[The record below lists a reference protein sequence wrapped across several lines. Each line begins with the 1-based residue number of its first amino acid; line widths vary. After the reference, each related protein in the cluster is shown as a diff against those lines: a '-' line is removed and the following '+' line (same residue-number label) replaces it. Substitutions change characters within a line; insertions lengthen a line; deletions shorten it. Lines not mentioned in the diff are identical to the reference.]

1 MKGSFRRALGAVAVS
16 LAFAGGAHAAAPM
29 AIDFMPLAV
38 VSTTQAAVTGAIDL
52 SQTFSLP
59 SASYGPP
66 PTAQLGV
73 ANVTTSVSLITGLDL
88 ELGYKVDL
96 AGRIAPIDTGN
107 AHTFDGLFLSS
118 ASAGSPYTALTGG
131 GNFLGAAVAL
141 AGDLHVSVGVAS
153 LSPGIPSYA
162 PDAYTALAR
171 LGGEPTP
178 YDPRSA
184 NSLLAGVTWKVA
196 SWGDLG
202 FTASNTDERNGV
214 LGVAAPGAN
223 ASTAALSVA
232 ARVHFGN
239 GWETSATYSEG
250 ITQLDIKSG
259 LATSFNPDAVH
270 TRSYGIAIAKSGLF
284 GDDALGFAVSRPAHD
299 FITLPGD
306 NGAPIFIM
314 RDHLLSGPASE
325 TDVGIG
331 YVTTFMDGSLA
342 LQTNASFQMN
352 VQGQTGTNAVS
363 LLSRARIKF

>member
-131 GNFLGAAVAL
+131 GNFLGGAV
-141 AGDLHVSVGVAS
+141 
-153 LSPGIPSYA
+153 
-162 PDAYTALAR
+162 
-171 LGGEPTP
+171 
-178 YDPRSA
+178 
-184 NSLLAGVTWKVA
+184 
-196 SWGDLG
+196 
-202 FTASNTDERNGV
+202 
-214 LGVAAPGAN
+214 
-223 ASTAALSVA
+223 
-232 ARVHFGN
+232 
-239 GWETSATYSEG
+239 
-250 ITQLDIKSG
+250 G
-259 LATSFNPDAVH
+259 LA
-270 TRSYGIAIAKSGLF
+270 
-284 GDDALGFAVSRPAHD
+284 
-299 FITLPGD
+299 
-306 NGAPIFIM
+306 
-314 RDHLLSGPASE
+314 
-325 TDVGIG
+325 
-331 YVTTFMDGSLA
+331 
-342 LQTNASFQMN
+342 
-352 VQGQTGTNAVS
+352 
-363 LLSRARIKF
+363 